1 MTIAPAPQGPTP
13 PRGRG
18 PAPLTLSL
26 LCLCLL
32 PAGCAGQRV
41 APPASVAPA
50 VVEASAESEEPA
62 GSGEAP
68 EAWWESLE
76 APELPP
82 ERAAWLAEHPEV
94 AELEYAH
101 RQIVALL
108 ARGLLDPADDL
119 LYLLRKQLA
128 VGAAEDDSL
137 STAYRQSLDRRLILL
152 AGLLAEEHALRGE
165 AAPADSLLEEAY
177 ADIRGLVLPDTLA
190 PVPLEARQAMAELL
204 RLDNE
209 LVQEWMA
216 YFCGPGRKHFDR
228 WLERKAEIE
237 PVVTAILAEAGLPPE
252 LLYMSVIESGLNAHA
267 RSRVGAVGYW
277 QFMPGTARHFSLR
290 SDTWVDERRDL
301 DRSTRAAATY
311 VTQLYNYF
319 QDWSLVLAAYNAG
332 EGRVDRVIRRAGH
345 RDFWRLPLPAET
357 RNHIPKFIA
366 AYRIARDPTRYGFA
380 DIAPTPF
387 ACDTVRVDDATDLKV
402 IARCAGVPADT
413 VRALNPALVRGVT
426 PPGGRSWTVR
436 IPVGT
441 GELCRQKLA
450 EIPPA
455 ERVVW
460 TRHTVRKGDTL
471 GGIARRYGTTVEQ
484 LREANRLSRSGL
496 IHPGNVL
503 QIPQGAGG
511 AAPVAVA
518 AAPKPAVGKGKAKGA
533 GARAAVGV
541 PDGFEQ
547 VTYSVRRGDTLGSI
561 ARKLGVS
568 LDHLRLV
575 NHLKRSSVIRPGQ
588 QLVAHRRA
596 AARAG

>member
-1 MTIAPAPQGPTP
+1 MAIAPDHQGPPP
-13 PRGRG
+13 PRGR
-18 PAPLTLSL
+18 APSL
-26 LCLCLL
+26 PILPLLALFCL

-41 APPASVAPA
+41 APPESTPPA
-50 VVEASAESEEPA
+50 VVEAVAEPEETGE
-62 GSGEAP
+62 GS
-68 EAWWESLE
+68 EAWWDSLDS
-76 APELPP
+76 PELSP
-82 ERAAWLAEHPEV
+82 ERSAWLEEHPEV
-94 AELEYAH
+94 AELEDAH
-101 RQIVALL
+101 RQVVALL

-128 VGAAEDDSL
+128 VGAAAGEDSL

-165 AAPADSLLEEAY
+165 SAPADSLLEEAY
-177 ADIRGLVLPDTLA
+177 ADIRGLVLPDTIA

-204 RLDNE
+204 RLDNP
-209 LVQEWMA
+209 LVQEWVT
-216 YFCGPGRKHFDR
+216 YFCGPGRKHFVR

-237 PVVTAILAEAGLPPE
+237 TAVTAILVEAGLPPE

-290 SDTWVDERRDL
+290 HDTWVDERRDL
-301 DRSTRAAATY
+301 ERSTRAAATY

-380 DIAPTPF
+380 ALSPAPL
-387 ACDTVRVDDATDLKV
+387 ACDTVQVDDATDLKV

-426 PPGGRSWTVR
+426 PPGGRGWSVR
-436 IPVGT
+436 VPLGT
-441 GELCRQKLA
+441 GEQCRVKLA
-450 EIPPA
+450 AIPA
-455 ERVVW
+455 SERVVW

-471 GGIARRYGTTVEQ
+471 GGIARRYGTSVAQ

-496 IHPGNVL
+496 IHPGDVL

-511 AAPVAVA
+511 AAGAGTAVASVAKSKGSGKGSGGGAA
-518 AAPKPAVGKGKAKGA
+518 AAPK
-533 GARAAVGV
+533 
-541 PDGFEQ
+541 GFEQ
-547 VTYSVRRGDTLGSI
+547 VSYSVRRGDTLGSI

-568 LDHLRLV
+568 LDHLRQV
-575 NHLKRSSVIRPGQ
+575 NHLKRSSLIRPGQ
-588 QLVAHRRA
+588 RLIAHRRPA
-596 AARAG
+596 PARAG